1 MDRIIESLEPDIVSS
16 IQKLFMEG
24 ERIRNKFDNELKREL
39 KTTIVGI
46 EDGYFA
52 GKCDYERNLP
62 KRVNR
67 SRMSRLFT
75 VEICPVD
82 LTES

>member
-1 MDRIIESLEPDIVSS
+1 MFGQNNWILGARYRFEYTKAIHG
-16 IQKLFMEG
+16 MR
-24 ERIRNKFDNELKREL
+24 ERIRIKFDNELKREL

-62 KRVNR
+62 
-67 SRMSRLFT
+67 
-75 VEICPVD
+75 EI
-82 LTES
+82 